1 MTTWVLVLYLSTG
14 FAQSATGGPLT
25 IDGFSSAELCR
36 SANEQFSKELK
47 KYDWGQCLEVK
58 K

>member
-1 MTTWVLVLYLSTG
+1 
-14 FAQSATGGPLT
+14 
-25 IDGFSSAELCR
+25 LCR

-58 K
+58 KWKY